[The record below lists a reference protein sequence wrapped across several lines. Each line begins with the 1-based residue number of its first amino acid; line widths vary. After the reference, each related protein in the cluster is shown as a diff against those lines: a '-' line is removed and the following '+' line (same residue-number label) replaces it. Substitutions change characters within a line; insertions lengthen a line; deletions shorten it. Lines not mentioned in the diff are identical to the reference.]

1 MSTEP
6 QPTPLVSKKGIV
18 IDLVLTACFF
28 LFMRE
33 VLVPHVPSQDP
44 LAVNIVS
51 SMTAFCMSGVFWLA
65 AGMFRVTLVDYQRNQ
80 KSVVHYQTL

>member
-6 QPTPLVSKKGIV
+6 QPSPLVSKKGIV

-44 LAVNIVS
+44 LAVTVVS

-65 AGMFRVTLVDYQRNQ
+65 TGMFRVTLVDYQRNQ
-80 KSVVHYQTL
+80 KSED

>member
-1 MSTEP
+1 MMHMSEDTSP
-6 QPTPLVSKKGIV
+6 QPLISKKGIV
-18 IDLVLTACFF
+18 IDLFLTGLFF

-44 LAVNIVS
+44 IAVNIVS

-65 AGMFRVTLVDYQRNQ
+65 AGMFRVTLVDYIRNQ
-80 KSVVHYQTL
+80 PKKD

>member
-80 KSVVHYQTL
+80 KSED

>member
-1 MSTEP
+1 MSKEP

-18 IDLVLTACFF
+18 IDLALTACFF

-80 KSVVHYQTL
+80 KSED

>member
-1 MSTEP
+1 MTDQPSTP
-6 QPTPLVSKKGIV
+6 SLISKKGIA
-18 IDLVLTACFF
+18 IDLLLTLLFF

-44 LAVNIVS
+44 TAINIVS

-65 AGMFRVTLVDYQRNQ
+65 AGMFRVTWVDYLQNQ
-80 KSVVHYQTL
+80 PQKD

>member
-6 QPTPLVSKKGIV
+6 QPCPLVSKKGIV

-44 LAVNIVS
+44 LAVTIVS

-80 KSVVHYQTL
+80 KSED

>member
-1 MSTEP
+1 MTDQPSTP
-6 QPTPLVSKKGIV
+6 SLISKKGIV
-18 IDLVLTACFF
+18 IDLLLTLLFF

-44 LAVNIVS
+44 TAINIVS

-65 AGMFRVTLVDYQRNQ
+65 AGMFRVTWVDYLQNQ
-80 KSVVHYQTL
+80 PQKD

>member
-1 MSTEP
+1 MPTEP
-6 QPTPLVSKKGIV
+6 KPTPLVSKKGIV

-80 KSVVHYQTL
+80 KSGD

>member
-1 MSTEP
+1 MSAEP

-18 IDLVLTACFF
+18 IDLALTACFF

-65 AGMFRVTLVDYQRNQ
+65 AGMFRVTLVDYQRN
-80 KSVVHYQTL
+80 KKTED

>member
-6 QPTPLVSKKGIV
+6 QPSPLVSKKGIV

-44 LAVNIVS
+44 LAVTIVS

-65 AGMFRVTLVDYQRNQ
+65 TGMFRVTLVDYQRNQ
-80 KSVVHYQTL
+80 KSED

>member
-1 MSTEP
+1 MTEEP
-6 QPTPLVSKKGIV
+6 SSPPLVSKKGIV
-18 IDLVLTACFF
+18 IDLFLTVLFF

-44 LAVNIVS
+44 LAVTIVS

-65 AGMFRVTLVDYQRNQ
+65 TGMFRVTLVDYLRN
-80 KSVVHYQTL
+80 KPTKEEI